1 MRGAGN
7 GSVGGAS
14 NISSTIPTSLSPNE
28 MIEIIRHGLR
38 KSRVPKNIVVV
49 GAGLAGLVAA
59 SLLKD
64 AGHNVKIIEADSRV
78 GGRVY
83 TLRAPFTNGLY
94 LNAGAMRIPESHYL
108 VMEYIRKFN
117 LPLQPFINETPNDII
132 YVNGIKTNLSG
143 YLHRSDVLQ
152 YPVAPQERG
161 KTAQQ
166 LLEMAVQPIFD
177 FINQDPAHHWPSTV
191 KNLDRYS
198 LYAFLKY
205 GPHSFGVGLSAGAIE
220 MIGVLLGM
228 EGLMERSFL
237 EALRFFMPLLRQR
250 FYEIVGGNDLL
261 PRAFLPKLHED
272 IMFQRRMTR
281 LVQHSAGVTIEGV
294 DEKSSDRYS
303 ISGDIAIVSIPFTV
317 LKLVEVEPR
326 HSFSHQKWKVIRE
339 LNYLSATKIGL
350 EFKSRFWERSGQY
363 GGRTITDL
371 PIRFAYYP
379 SHGIGK
385 PGPAIL
391 LASYTMG
398 NDVMPWDGQSN
409 EERIR
414 YALMNLKAIHGDVVY
429 REFVRGF
436 SYSWAQN
443 PYSCGDW
450 AMFSPGQQTALHPF
464 IATPEGRVH
473 FAGEHT
479 SLTHGWIQGAIES
492 GIRVA
497 VQVSDLP
504 RTQ

>member
-1 MRGAGN
+1 
-7 GSVGGAS
+7 
-14 NISSTIPTSLSPNE
+14 
-28 MIEIIRHGLR
+28 MIEMIRHGLR
-38 KSRVPKNIVVV
+38 KSTVPKSIVIV
-49 GAGLAGLVAA
+49 GAGLSGLVAA

-64 AGHNVKIIEADSRV
+64 VGHNVKILEADNRV

-94 LNAGAMRIPESHYL
+94 LDAGAMRIPEFHYL

-132 YVNGIKTNLSG
+132 YVNGIKTKLSN
-143 YLHRSDVLQ
+143 YLRQPDVLQ
-152 YPVAPQERG
+152 YPVAPHEKG

-166 LLEMAVQPIFD
+166 LLDMAVRPIFD
-177 FINQDPAHHWPSTV
+177 FINQDPVRHWPLVV
-191 KNLDRYS
+191 KTFDRYS

-205 GPHSFGVGLSAGAIE
+205 YPHSFGTGLSEGAIE
-220 MIGVLLGM
+220 MIGVLLGL
-228 EGLMERSFL
+228 EGLMQQAFL
-237 EALRFFMPLLRQR
+237 GTLQFFMPLVRQR
-250 FYEIVGGNDLL
+250 LYEIVGGSDLL
-261 PRAFLPKLHED
+261 PRAFIPQLQED
-272 IMFQRRMTR
+272 ILFQRRITR
-281 LVQHSAGVTIEGV
+281 IIQHSDEVTIQAV

-317 LKLVEVEPR
+317 LKFVEVEPR
-326 HSFSHQKWKVIRE
+326 HSFSHQKWKAIRE
-339 LNYLSATKIGL
+339 LHYSAATKIGL
-350 EFKSRFWERSGQY
+350 EFKSRFWERAGQH

-379 SHGIGK
+379 SHGIGE
-385 PGPAIL
+385 PGPAVL

-398 NDVMPWDGQSN
+398 EDVMSWDGLPN
-409 EERIR
+409 EGRIR

-436 SYSWAQN
+436 SNSWAQN

-450 AMFSPGQQTALHPF
+450 AMFNPGQQTELHPF
-464 IATPEGRVH
+464 IAMPEGRVH

-479 SLTHGWIQGAIES
+479 SLTHGWLQGAIES

-497 VQVSDLP
+497 VEVNDLP
-504 RTQ
+504 KQGFF